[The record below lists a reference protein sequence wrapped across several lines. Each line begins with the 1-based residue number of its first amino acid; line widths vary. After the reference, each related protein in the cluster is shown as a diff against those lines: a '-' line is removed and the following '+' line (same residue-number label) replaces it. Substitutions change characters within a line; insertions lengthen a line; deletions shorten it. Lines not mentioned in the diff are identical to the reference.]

1 VEQHGGTMNDIVKLG
16 YFIKDLERI
25 DEVRLVRD
33 KFINQEHPPASTL
46 VEIKS
51 LFRPEFLIEIEATAI
66 IPKL

>member
-1 VEQHGGTMNDIVKLG
+1 LG